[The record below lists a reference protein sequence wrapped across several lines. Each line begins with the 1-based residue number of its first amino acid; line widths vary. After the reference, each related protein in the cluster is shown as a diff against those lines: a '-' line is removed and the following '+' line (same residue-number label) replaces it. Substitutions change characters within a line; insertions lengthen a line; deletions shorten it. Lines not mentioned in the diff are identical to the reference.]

1 LCTNVQRRTKY
12 GLNYNGTDFVVNGS
26 SELVARSD
34 WGSNYYGARLE
45 ESFIRYQFVSPTG
58 GWAATQKDGTKY
70 YYGQTSNSR
79 QENTHGVFKWL
90 LDKGN
95 IGDVL
100 NIYSLQCQFDM
111 IRQSYAKEITN

>member
-70 YYGQTSNSR
+70 YYGQ
-79 QENTHGVFKWL
+79 
-90 LDKGN
+90 
-95 IGDVL
+95 I
-100 NIYSLQCQFDM
+100 
-111 IRQSYAKEITN
+111 

>member
-1 LCTNVQRRTKY
+1 MHNVHSDSRKTCFQSLSTLCTNVQRRTKY

-70 YYGQTSNSR
+70 YYGQ
-79 QENTHGVFKWL
+79 
-90 LDKGN
+90 
-95 IGDVL
+95 I
-100 NIYSLQCQFDM
+100 
-111 IRQSYAKEITN
+111 